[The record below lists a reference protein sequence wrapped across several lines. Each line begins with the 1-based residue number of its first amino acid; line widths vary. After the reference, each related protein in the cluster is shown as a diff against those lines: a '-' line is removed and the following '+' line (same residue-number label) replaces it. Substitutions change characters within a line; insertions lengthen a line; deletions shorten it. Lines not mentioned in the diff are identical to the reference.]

1 MPGAGGYAV
10 LSAQPVVTLHV
21 WTVPAP
27 AAPSLLVRTA
37 AWRAGRRT
45 GFSKLLGT
53 TRSAR
58 FGLRDTDLRRW
69 ALLACWD
76 DAGAAA
82 RFEHSALA
90 TAWQQAASQRW
101 RALLR
106 PLAVR
111 GAWGR
116 RDPFGD
122 PGSPARLGAPGPA
135 GSGEPGPGQFRGPVL
150 VLTRARLRWLRAS
163 AFWRAI
169 PAVAGDLAGR
179 PGLRFAF
186 GIGEAPVGWQGTLS
200 LWESTAAARGFA
212 YAGPAHPA
220 VIARSQDE
228 RWYAEQLFA
237 RFGVV
242 AAAGTVDG
250 RDPLR

>member
-1 MPGAGGYAV
+1 MPGSGGYAV
-10 LSAQPVVTLHV
+10 LSAGPVVTLHV
-21 WTVPAP
+21 WTVPAR
-27 AAPSLLVRTA
+27 AVPSLLVRTA
-37 AWRAGRRT
+37 GWRAGRRT

-53 TRSAR
+53 TRSDR
-58 FGLRDTDLRRW
+58 FGLPDTDLRRW
-69 ALLACWD
+69 ALLACWA

-90 TAWQQAASQRW
+90 AAWRRAASQRW
-101 RALLR
+101 RARLR

-116 RDPFGD
+116 RDPF
-122 PGSPARLGAPGPA
+122 SAPGRA
-135 GSGEPGPGQFRGPVL
+135 GPGGPGPGQFRGPVV
-150 VLTRARLRWLRAS
+150 VLTRARLRWLRAP
-163 AFWRAI
+163 AFWRAV
-169 PAVAGDLAGR
+169 PAVAADLAGR

-200 LWESTAAARGFA
+200 LWENAAAARDFA
-212 YAGPAHPA
+212 YARPAHLA
-220 VIARSQDE
+220 VIARSQDH

-242 AAAGTVDG
+242 AADGTVDG